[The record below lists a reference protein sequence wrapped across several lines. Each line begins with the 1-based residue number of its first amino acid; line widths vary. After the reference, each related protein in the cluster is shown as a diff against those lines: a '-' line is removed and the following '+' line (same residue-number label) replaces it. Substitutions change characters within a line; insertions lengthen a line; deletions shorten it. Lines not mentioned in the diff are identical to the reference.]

1 LAIFEP
7 ANAPHH
13 WQPSALAAGPFAGLQ
28 GGAVASLLTAE
39 IERLAAARN
48 WGTAIS
54 ASAWFLRPTPM
65 AELRTQL
72 SVLTEGGR
80 VSVVDNTLWAVTEEA
95 PCATVRVTLSRE
107 RAVEIPGFTS
117 SVSEAADPERLPP
130 RTIKA
135 AHGRPWFMD
144 AMDARAG
151 DCIALFRLYHPII
164 DGAGPLSQV
173 LGPADWTH
181 GIGRPFQNVVADPN
195 PNLTVQLFRQ
205 SQDMSKGAAVG
216 GWVGVR
222 AETRWRPSAGL
233 GTGSGTLLDLT
244 GEIGRVSMSV
254 ILVPFPKPERASKPV
269 PARA

>member
-7 ANAPHH
+7 SNAPHH

-39 IERLAAARN
+39 IERLAGLRN

-65 AELRTQL
+65 AELRTRI
-72 SVLTEGGR
+72 STLTEGGR
-80 VSVVDNTLWAVTEEA
+80 VSMVDNTLWAAGEEQ

-107 RAVEIPGFTS
+107 RAVEIPGFTD
-117 SVSEAADPERLPP
+117 VAEQAADPLLLPL
-130 RTIKA
+130 RTAKA

-144 AMDARAG
+144 AMEARIG
-151 DCIALFRLYHPII
+151 DGVAWFRLDHAII
-164 DGAGPLSQV
+164 EGAGPLSSV

-181 GIGRPFQNVVADPN
+181 GIARPVQNVVADPN
-195 PNLTVQLFRQ
+195 PNLTVQLFRTPR
-205 SQDMSKGAAVG
+205 G

-222 AETRWRPSAGL
+222 AQTRWQPASGL
-233 GTGSGTLLDLT
+233 GTGGGILLDLH

-254 ILVPFPKPERASKPV
+254 ILVPFPKPAPAANSGPV
-269 PARA
+269 TA